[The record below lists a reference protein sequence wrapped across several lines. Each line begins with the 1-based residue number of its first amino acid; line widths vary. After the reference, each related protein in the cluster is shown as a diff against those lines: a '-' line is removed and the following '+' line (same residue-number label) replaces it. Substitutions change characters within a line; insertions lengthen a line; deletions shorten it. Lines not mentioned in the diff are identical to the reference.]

1 MEEKTLKISKKAFIN
16 TLIILFVL
24 MVVALIITYLIPSG
38 SYKRVITNGIET
50 INPNSFTFVPKIY
63 LPIYKLFTAPIE
75 VLFSKDAPLVVTIII
90 FILFVSGSFSVLSKA
105 NIVKAIILS
114 ITKRFERRKYLL
126 IAIVIFIFM
135 SLGAILG
142 LFEEMIPLVPLVVSL
157 AISMGF
163 DDLTGLGMSLLAVG
177 FGFSAAISNP
187 FSIGVAQRLAGLPL
201 FSGAYLRIVFFIL
214 TYFITTLFVISHAKS
229 IENRDTR
236 VNLIEEYASNP
247 KELRAIRFFALSL
260 VLMLA
265 VVIITPFNGTLSQ
278 ISLPLITLIF
288 LIAGFGS
295 GIFAGL
301 TIKDTFKTFFEGILN
316 VAPSI
321 ILILMAVSVKH
332 IIEQGNVIDTILY
345 FAQTYILKT
354 NQYVAGIVMYITTL
368 ILNFFIGSAS
378 AKAFL
383 VIPILAPLSDLVG
396 LTRQV
401 AVTAFC
407 FGDGFSNLLYPTNAV
422 LIIGL
427 SLVDMPYPKWIR
439 WTIKIQAII
448 FLVSMLFLMF
458 AIKIHYGPF

>member
-1 MEEKTLKISKKAFIN
+1 MEERTFKISKKAFLN
-16 TLIILFVL
+16 TLIILFIL
-24 MVVALIITYLIPSG
+24 MVVALILTYVIPSG
-38 SYKRVITNGIET
+38 SYKRVISNGIET
-50 INPNSFTFVPKIY
+50 IDPNSFTFVPKEY
-63 LPIYKLFTAPIE
+63 YPIHRLFTAPIE
-75 VLFSKDAPLVVTIII
+75 VLISKDAPLVITIML
-90 FILFVSGSFSVLSKA
+90 FILFVSGSFSILSKA

-114 ITKRFERRKYLL
+114 ITKRFEKRKYLL

-142 LFEEMIPLVPLVVSL
+142 LFEETIPLVPLVVSL

-163 DDLTGLGMSLLAVG
+163 DELTGLGMSLLAVG

-187 FSIGVAQRLAGLPL
+187 FSIGVAQKIAGLPL
-201 FSGAYLRIVFFIL
+201 FSGAYLRIVFFII
-214 TYFITTLFVISHAKS
+214 TYITTTLFIITHARAVEKENKS
-229 IENRDTR
+229 T
-236 VNLIEEYASNP
+236 NLKEYIANP
-247 KELRAIRFFALSL
+247 KEARAIGFFVFSL
-260 VLMLA
+260 ILMLF
-265 VVIITPFNGTLSQ
+265 VVIFTPFNATLSTF
-278 ISLPLITLIF
+278 SLPLITLIF

-295 GIFAGL
+295 GIIAGL
-301 TIKDTFKTFFEGILN
+301 SFKETFKTFLEGILN

-332 IIEQGNVIDTILY
+332 IIEQGNVIDTILH
-345 FAQTYILKT
+345 FAQAYILKT
-354 NQYVAGIVMYITTL
+354 NQYLGGFLMYVTTL
-368 ILNFFIGSAS
+368 FLNFFIGSAS

-383 VIPILAPLSDLVG
+383 VMPILAPLSDLVG

-401 AVTAFC
+401 AVTSYC

-427 SLVDMPYPKWIR
+427 SLVDMPYPKWIK

-448 FLVSMLFLMF
+448 FVISILFLMF